1 MKESFWVNCILNNA
15 YGKYLPKVIKEEVKI
30 KMTSEAKAREVID
43 KKLEKAGW
51 LLQDMLQFN
60 PLASLGVA
68 VREYPTSTGPVDYA
82 LFIERSPVGVIEAK
96 ASEKGESIT
105 TVETQSKRYATSTF
119 KWKNNDKPI
128 RFAYE
133 STDIITRFTDYSD
146 EKSRSRQVF
155 SFHRPETLAKWI
167 KGLDTLRNN
176 LKKFPPFDNTG
187 FRDCQTRAV
196 INLEKSFS
204 ENRPRALIQMATGA
218 GKTFMAITSAYRLL
232 RFAKAKRIL
241 FLVDTK
247 NLGEQAEEEF
257 RKYKPNDDVRL
268 FPELYNVRRLN
279 SSYIPQDTHVCISTI
294 QRMYSILRG
303 EEMDESLEETSLNEV
318 HIVGRSKEV
327 EYNEKYSIEFFDFII
342 IDECHRSIYNI
353 WQQVLDYFDAFLIGL
368 TATPDKRTFAFFNQ
382 NVVSEYSHEQ
392 AVIDNVNVGGDI
404 YNIETDITKKGSLIL
419 KQSIEKRD
427 RLTRK
432 KRWEQLDEDLEYSGT
447 RLDRDVVNPSQIR
460 TIIRTVKKKML
471 AEIFPNRKEIPKTL
485 IFAKTDS
492 HADDIVQIVREEFAE
507 GNEFCKKITYQTR
520 ENSKSLIS
528 AFRNDYY
535 PRIAVTVDMIA
546 TGTDI
551 KPVECLIFM
560 RDVRSRNYF
569 EQMKG
574 RGTRTFEKNDLQKV
588 TPSASTNK
596 THYVIIDAVGV
607 TKSLKTDSRT
617 LERKPT
623 VSMRDLMMN
632 VAMGSHDEDV
642 ITSLANRLARLNSE
656 MTPKERKKF
665 NEISEGVTISG
676 VVQNLLDAFDG
687 DILDQNAR
695 EQFSIPEEMI
705 TSEQIS
711 IVQGNLIDIVTKPFC
726 SSEVRDYL
734 ENVRKNHEQV
744 IDNVNLDTVIFA
756 GWGEQ
761 LAEKADQTIN
771 SFHRF
776 IEENKDEIDA
786 LSIIYNQSYRNRAL
800 TLDMIKE
807 LHEKL
812 RVSPYGLTVELLWES
827 YYLKKPEAVKGR
839 GFKRMLT
846 DIVSL
851 IRFELGYTNELVP
864 YSDTVNYNFM
874 RWTLAKN
881 AGHIH
886 FTEDQMNWLRMI
898 KDHIAASI
906 SIEPDDLELSPFDD
920 NGGLGRFY
928 QVFGSEYLDV
938 LKEMNRALVS

>member
-1 MKESFWVNCILNNA
+1 
-15 YGKYLPKVIKEEVKI
+15 
-30 KMTSEAKAREVID
+30 MTPEAKAREVID
-43 KKLEKAGW
+43 KKLEQAGW
-51 LLQDMLQFN
+51 LLQDMQKFN

-68 VREYPTSTGPVDYA
+68 VREYPTSSGPVDYA
-82 LFIERSPVGVIEAK
+82 LFVGKSPVGVVEAK
-96 ASEKGESIT
+96 ASEKGETIT
-105 TVETQSKRYATSTF
+105 SVEEQSVRYATSTF
-119 KWKNNDKPI
+119 RWANNSQPI

-133 STDIITRFTDYSD
+133 STDIITRFTDYAD
-146 EKSRSRQVF
+146 EKARSRQVF
-155 SFHRPETLAKWI
+155 CFHRPETLDKWL
-167 KGLDTLRNN
+167 KATETLRNN
-176 LKKFPPFDNTG
+176 LKKSPPFDNTG
-187 FRDCQTRAV
+187 FRDCQTHAI

-218 GKTFMAITSAYRLL
+218 GKTFAAITTVYRLL
-232 RFAKAKRIL
+232 RFAKNKRIL

-318 HIVGRSKEV
+318 QVVGNTKEV
-327 EYNEKYSIEFFDFII
+327 VYNEKYPMEFFDFII

-368 TATPDKRTFAFFNQ
+368 TATPDKRTFAFFNE

-392 AVIDNVNVGGDI
+392 AMIDNVNVGGDI
-404 YNIETDITKKGSLIL
+404 YTIETDITKKGSLIL

-432 KRWEQLDEDLEYSGT
+432 RRWEQLDEDLEYKGT
-447 RLDRDVVNPSQIR
+447 QLDRNVVNPSQIR
-460 TIIRTVKKKML
+460 TIVRSVKEKML
-471 AEIFPNRKEIPKTL
+471 TEIFPNRKEIPKTL

-492 HADDIVQIVREEFAE
+492 HADDIIQIVREEFGE
-507 GNEFCKKITYQTR
+507 GNEFCKKITYQTK
-520 ENSKSLIS
+520 EKPKSLLS

-560 RDVRSRNYF
+560 RDVRSKNYF

-574 RGTRTFEKNDLQKV
+574 RGTRTLSKDDLQKV
-588 TPSASTNK
+588 SPSATTNK

-607 TKSLKTDSRT
+607 TKSLKTDSRS
-617 LERKPT
+617 LERKPNI
-623 VSMRDLMMN
+623 SMRDLMMS

-642 ITSLANRLARLNSE
+642 LTSLANRLARLNSE
-656 MTPKERKKF
+656 MTPKELEKF
-665 NEISEGVTISG
+665 IEISGGTSVSNI
-676 VVQNLLDAFDG
+676 VQNLLESFDADIIEQKAREEFIISDG
-687 DILDQNAR
+687 DEVLPKQL
-695 EQFSIPEEMI
+695 
-705 TSEQIS
+705 SEAQEKI
-711 IVQGNLIDIVTKPFC
+711 IDTATMPFY
-726 SSEVRDYL
+726 SPEVRDYL

-744 IDNVNLDTVIFA
+744 IDNVNLDTLTFA
-756 GWGEQ
+756 GWGVQ
-761 LAEKADQTIN
+761 QAEKADHTIET
-771 SFHRF
+771 FHKF
-776 IEENKDEIDA
+776 IEENKDEITA
-786 LSIIYNQSYRNRAL
+786 LSIIYNQSYQNRAL

-812 RVSPYGLTVELLWES
+812 MTSPYGLTAERLWES
-827 YYLKKPEAVKGR
+827 YYVKKPKTVKGR
-839 GFKRMLT
+839 GSLRMLT
-846 DIVSL
+846 DLVSL
-851 IRFELGYTNELVP
+851 IRFELGYTNELAP
-864 YSDTVNYNFM
+864 YADTVNYNFM

-886 FTEDQMNWLRMI
+886 FTDEQMGWLRMI
-898 KDHIAASI
+898 KDHMITSM
-906 SIEPDDLELSPFDD
+906 SIEQDDLELSPFDD
-920 NGGLGRFY
+920 QGGLGRFY
-928 QVFGSEYLDV
+928 QLFGSGYLDV
-938 LKEMNRALVS
+938 LKEMNEALVA